1 MNKESILYG
10 IIGLLVGV
18 VITGFVAGQS
28 VNKNHT
34 GIMKMMGIETKNVE
48 QNNANHSTMSMADMN
63 KQLEGL
69 NGDDYDKKFIEM
81 MIAHHQGAI
90 DMAKQSNTRAKH
102 DEIKKLSKDII
113 NTQEKEISEM
123 KQWQKDWGYSS
134 NEMMH
139 MMHGD
144 Q

>member
-1 MNKESILYG
+1 
-10 IIGLLVGV
+10 
-18 VITGFVAGQS
+18 
-28 VNKNHT
+28 
-34 GIMKMMGIETKNVE
+34 
-48 QNNANHSTMSMADMN
+48 
-63 KQLEGL
+63 
-69 NGDDYDKKFIEM
+69 
-81 MIAHHQGAI
+81 MIAQHQGAI

-102 DEIKKLSKDII
+102 DEIKQLSKDII